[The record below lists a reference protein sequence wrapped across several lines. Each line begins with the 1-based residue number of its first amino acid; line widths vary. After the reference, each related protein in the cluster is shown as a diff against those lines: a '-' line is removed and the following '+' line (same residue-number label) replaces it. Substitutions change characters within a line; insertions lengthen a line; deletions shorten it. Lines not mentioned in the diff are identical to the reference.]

1 MDYLSYGKKLAGEL
15 QDSWESMAQMERLHP
30 EIAYRVHRL
39 VHRITPLAD
48 HIFFKTIKA
57 RQLLVECS
65 QKTVA
70 LRKQIESNGNHI
82 FFLLTNLEKTFEDL
96 VRKTYAF
103 RVKAG

>member
-1 MDYLSYGKKLAGEL
+1 MDYLSYGKKLAREL
-15 QDSWESMAQMERLHP
+15 QDSWESMTQMEHLHP
-30 EIAYRVHRL
+30 EIAYRVHKL

-57 RQLLVECS
+57 HQLLVECS
-65 QKTVA
+65 EKTVA
-70 LRKQIESNGNHI
+70 LQKQTESNGNHV
-82 FFLLTNLEKTFEDL
+82 FFLLTNLEETFDDL